1 MASFRV
7 WVAGLLGV
15 LLTQSVLFA
24 EAGGFRHVL
33 FDGKSLNGWTVEND
47 CEVDV
52 VDGCLR
58 LKSGLGWLRNDSRL
72 RDFELHVEW
81 KALKEKD
88 YDAGI
93 YIRSSRDGKPFPRGY
108 QVNMLDGK
116 EGNVPKFPKAQS
128 SGLAKP
134 AGEWNVFDLRVV
146 GETAAL
152 KINGK
157 HAWETDGLKELD
169 GWIGFQVEVP
179 NGGQFLLRNIEVVE
193 LGYESLFNGRDLTGW
208 VGVGATAEESWS
220 VTDGILACNGFKGSW
235 LRSTAE
241 YGDYNFRIDYLAT
254 KSTNSGIYIRIPEDG
269 NHHREDDTKPPA
281 GLEIQILD
289 DTAPEHA
296 ELKDFQYS
304 ASIYDFAGA
313 KPHVCRPL
321 GEWNSLE
328 INCRGQEITTWH
340 NGLQVAHVTAD
351 DNPLLAL
358 RSLKGFLGL
367 QNHKTFVQLRNIR
380 IGPPVQVTVE
390 KPVTAESK

>member
-1 MASFRV
+1 MAFIRM
-7 WVAGLLGV
+7 WLCALIGFLLINNP
-15 LLTQSVLFA
+15 LRA
-24 EAGGFRHVL
+24 ETPGFRHSL
-33 FDGKSLNGWTVEND
+33 FDGKSLNGWTIEND

-52 VDGCLR
+52 VDGCIR
-58 LKSGLGWLRNDSRL
+58 LKSGLGWLRHDSRL

-93 YIRSSRDGKPFPRGY
+93 YIRSPLGGKPFPRGY

-116 EGNVPKFPKAQS
+116 EGNVPNFPKAQS

-146 GETAAL
+146 GETASL

-157 HAWETDGLKELD
+157 PAWETDGLTELD
-169 GWIGFQVEVP
+169 GYIGFQVEVP
-179 NGGQFLLRNIEVVE
+179 NGGQYLLRNIEVVE
-193 LGYESLFNGRDLTGW
+193 LGYESLFNGKDLTGW

-220 VTDGILACNGFKGSW
+220 VKDGILACNAFKGSW
-235 LRSTAE
+235 LRSANE
-241 YGDYNFRIDYLAT
+241 YGDFNFRIDYAAT
-254 KSTNSGIYIRIPEDG
+254 TSTNSGIYIRVPEDG
-269 NHHREDDTKPPA
+269 NHHRDDDTKPPA

-289 DTAPEHA
+289 DNAPEHRV
-296 ELKDFQYS
+296 LKDYQYS

-313 KPHVCRPL
+313 KLHVCRPL

-340 NGLQVAHVTAD
+340 NGYLVAHVTAEE
-351 DNPLLAL
+351 NPQLAL

-367 QNHKTFVQLRNIR
+367 QNHKTVVRLRNIR
-380 IGPPVQVTVE
+380 VGPAVTVTIE
-390 KPVTAESK
+390 KPNAPETK